1 MATTLDELCQVALE
15 LRTLSGRLVVCLSLA
30 RRRESANMSVM
41 PTVIGGVPDLDLEGA
56 QPVTENPN
64 QEDLF

>member
-1 MATTLDELCQVALE
+1 MGTTLDELCQIALE
-15 LRTLSGRLVVCLSLA
+15 LRTLSERLDVCLALA

-41 PTVIGGVPDLDLEGA
+41 PTVIGGIPDIREDVAEGRS
-56 QPVTENPN
+56 ENPN